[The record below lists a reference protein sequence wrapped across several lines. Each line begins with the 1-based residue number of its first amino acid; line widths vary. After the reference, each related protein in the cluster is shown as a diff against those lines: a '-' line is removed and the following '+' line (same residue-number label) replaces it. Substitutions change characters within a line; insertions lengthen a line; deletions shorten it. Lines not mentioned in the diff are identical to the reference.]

1 MGSKLDIRAQIAA
14 DAALQAEI
22 GQALMAIADSLPQA
36 TELRMARIVLRTL
49 DASWDEHVSFQD
61 EVVFPIVLGRHARHT
76 AHIVERLRAD
86 HAGLASRH
94 AATGRH
100 LQGVLNGE
108 TNELA
113 ELEQTLRATFEFR
126 RDHLH
131 VDAELSGWLP
141 PAFSAAELSLCCD
154 WEDSRPTPR
163 FPLNVL
169 RATQR
174 RSFRFGGDGGH

>member
-22 GQALMAIADSLPQA
+22 GQALMAIADSMSQTP
-36 TELRMARIVLRTL
+36 ELRIARIVLRTL
-49 DASWDEHVSFQD
+49 EASWDEHVSFQD
-61 EVVFPIVLGRHARHT
+61 EVVFPIVLGRHARRT

-86 HAGLASRH
+86 HAGLSSRH
-94 AATGRH
+94 AEIGRH
-100 LQGVLNGE
+100 LKGVLNGAI
-108 TNELA
+108 NELA
-113 ELEQTLRATFEFR
+113 ALEQTLRATFELR

-131 VDAELSGWLP
+131 VDAELSGLLP
-141 PAFSAAELSLCCD
+141 PAFSAAELSLCCN

-169 RATQR
+169 KATQR
-174 RSFRFGGDGGH
+174 RSFRLGGEGVH